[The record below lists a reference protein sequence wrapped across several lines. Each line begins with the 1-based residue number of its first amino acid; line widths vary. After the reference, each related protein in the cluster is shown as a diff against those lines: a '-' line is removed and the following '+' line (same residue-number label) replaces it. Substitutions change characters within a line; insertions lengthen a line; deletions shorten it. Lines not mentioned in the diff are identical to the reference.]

1 MRAIVLPDDGFPT
14 SYIQSGSVR
23 LDFIPADLNFS
34 FVVLSS
40 WDQYQRRPEH
50 YKWFARVA
58 SCTIKPGIA
67 GADLQLSGYWQ
78 LDIRQREL
86 RSMINLES
94 KGFKFYADINE
105 EIWKMVGLA
114 ENNPPVESHFL
125 SLREATERLAASYGV
140 SESSVKISITN

>member
-23 LDFIPADLNFS
+23 LDFIPPDLNFS
-34 FVVLSS
+34 FLVLAS
-40 WDQYQRRPEH
+40 WDHYQQRPEH

-67 GADLQLSGYWQ
+67 GVDLQLSGYWQ
-78 LDIRQREL
+78 MDIRQREL
-86 RSMINLES
+86 RSMIGLEN
-94 KGFKFYADINE
+94 KGFKFYADVNE
-105 EIWKMVGLA
+105 GIWKIIGQA
-114 ENNPPVESHFL
+114 EKSPPAELEFL

-140 SESSVKISITN
+140 SESSVRISITN